1 VRDVLLSAAAAA
13 GVMVS
18 QVLTTGWFAAGLG
31 PVGFGVYG
39 LSRRLVSALNAVAPG
54 PVAIGL
60 ARAVAIAETERER
73 QASFAAG
80 VILTLAPYLAILGI
94 GLGGASLWAR
104 VVLSDRR
111 YSAELAAALALALA
125 TAVYSVVF
133 ARYRGSS
140 RIRAANAW
148 QLWAMAVGPMLVAGL
163 VARHGPVALVLW
175 LLVGVSA
182 VSLIPL
188 LTWLG
193 RTIRASIAWSEV
205 REPLRGLLRYSLP
218 RVPGAG
224 ALAALLAIGPFLAPY
239 FGDVR
244 EAGYL
249 VAGQSV
255 LRIVEASTAGFSLV
269 ILPRVSELQAGG
281 REEFLRHRV
290 EDLIGSLLFAGL
302 FAASQLAIWAP
313 EIVRV
318 WLGADYDPAIPVI
331 RTLLVALVPYL
342 AYTLLRVV
350 IDGMEER
357 PVNTHNVY
365 AALGATALIA
375 LALGWSGLG
384 VMGLALATALG
395 LVLLGVLTVKFLRG
409 RLRFDW
415 APVGV
420 GAALGLNVLVTA
432 AALAVQPI
440 WRAHLSAPGA
450 LVAGCATGG
459 VLLGLSLVLLHH
471 RRTRW
476 LLQLEGRLLRGGG
489 AA

>member
-1 VRDVLLSAAAAA
+1 VLISAAAAA
-13 GVMVS
+13 AVMLS

-60 ARAVAIAETERER
+60 ARAVAMAKTEHER

-80 VILTLAPYLAILGI
+80 VILTLAPYVAILGI
-94 GLGGASLWAR
+94 GLAGASFWAR
-104 VVLSDRR
+104 VALSDRR
-111 YSAELAAALALALA
+111 YSAELVAALALALA

-148 QLWAMAVGPMLVAGL
+148 QLWAMAVGPVLVAGV
-163 VARHGPVALVLW
+163 VARDGPVALVLW
-175 LLVGVSA
+175 LLAAATA
-182 VSLIPL
+182 VSVVPL
-188 LTWLG
+188 LVWLG
-193 RTIRASIAWSEV
+193 RMIRATVGWSEV
-205 REPLRGLLRYSLP
+205 RERLRDLLRYSLP

-255 LRIVEASTAGFSLV
+255 LRIVEAGTAGFSLV
-269 ILPRVSELQAGG
+269 ILLRVSELQAGG
-281 REEFLRHRV
+281 REDFLRHRV
-290 EDLIGSLLFAGL
+290 EDLIGSLFFVGL
-302 FAASQLAIWAP
+302 FAASQLALWAP

-318 WLGADYDPAIPVI
+318 WLGVDYGAAIPVI

-350 IDGMEER
+350 IDGMEAR

-375 LALGWSGLG
+375 LVLGWSGLG
-384 VMGLALATALG
+384 VLGLALATTLG
-395 LVLLGVLTVKFLRG
+395 FVLLGGLTVGFLRG

-415 APVGV
+415 APVGAV
-420 GAALGLNVLVTA
+420 AALWLNVLATA
-432 AALAVQPI
+432 AAFAVQPL
-440 WRAHLSAPGA
+440 WRAHLSALGA
-450 LVAGCATGG
+450 LVAGFATGG
-459 VLLGLSLVLLHH
+459 LLFGLSLVFLHH
-471 RRTRW
+471 RQTRW
-476 LLQLEGRLLRGGG
+476 LLQIEGRLSRRGS